1 MGEPAVR
8 PWVPFVRF
16 ASDRARVYSVGPG
29 IEQLKMKGRIS
40 AERAIAVLD
49 RRPSAMH
56 PAALL
61 ERRLKAG
68 HGTLNPIMM
77 VRIHPPQLPP

>member
-29 IEQLKMKGRIS
+29 IEQLN
-40 AERAIAVLD
+40 ERTDSAVLS
-49 RRPSAMH
+49 PH
-56 PAALL
+56 LF
-61 ERRLKAG
+61 
-68 HGTLNPIMM
+68 
-77 VRIHPPQLPP
+77 LPPSDKVGHTRTPRSSRTPGMSEGAGTVAA